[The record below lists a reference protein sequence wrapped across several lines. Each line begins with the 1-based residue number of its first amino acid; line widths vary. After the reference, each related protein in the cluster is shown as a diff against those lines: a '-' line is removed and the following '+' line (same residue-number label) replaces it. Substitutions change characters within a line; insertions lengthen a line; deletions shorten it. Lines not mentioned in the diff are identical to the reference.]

1 MTLVSKLKALKGNFF
16 GSSNRGRVPNP
27 RPPASTVQ
35 DSLVFRESPTG
46 IIGQDPLAFKTFSY
60 PSDVQTN
67 YQNGH
72 YMLFYVNV
80 QDKSKYTYKG
90 YDDAHFSTAMVKGNS
105 RNEARYEKLQAL
117 KRKVYKKELTVAE
130 GAPTGDTNAPT
141 PVYKTV
147 AKGTRHETTYIDE
160 YLIKPQK
167 DLNKKGV
174 SSNFNNTRRITDS
187 VSLYMPPN
195 VEETT
200 SAKYE
205 EAATGIAG
213 FLVSRFSKEEL
224 AGMDAAQLTR
234 KLGGGL
240 EGIAKDMTFRAI
252 GLAGDLVGAEGVEA
266 LAKKAF
272 GEASNPYME
281 VLFDQM
287 SLRTFTYNFQFA
299 PRNEDEAF
307 EVQSII
313 QLFRFHMAP
322 ELRPNINRYV
332 GLPSQFDIHYM
343 FLSKDGV
350 ASENN
355 YYNKIAT
362 CVLQDCK
369 INYTPN
375 GVKSFEDGGPTQTT
389 MTLTFKEI
397 ELMTKDKIAQ
407 GF

>member
-1 MTLVSKLKALKGNFF
+1 MVKSLVNSLKALKSNVF
-16 GSSNRGRVPNP
+16 GSRSQASNP

-35 DSLVFRESPTG
+35 DITFRESPTG
-46 IIGQDPLAFKTFSY
+46 ILGTDPLGFQTFSY
-60 PSDVQTN
+60 PLDTQVN
-67 YQNGH
+67 YENGH

-80 QDKSKYTYKG
+80 QEKSKYTYKG
-90 YDDAHFSTAMVKGNS
+90 YDDAHFSTAKIKGIS
-105 RNEARYEKLQAL
+105 RNEESYQKLQEL
-117 KRKVYKKELTVAE
+117 KRKVYDTELTVAE
-130 GAPTGDTNAPT
+130 GAPTGDSSVGKKYFGERARDY
-141 PVYKTV
+141 VDGYV
-147 AKGTRHETTYIDE
+147 SM
-160 YLIKPQK
+160 PQK

-187 VSLYMPPN
+187 VSIYLPPN

-200 SAKYE
+200 SAKYDE
-205 EAATGIAG
+205 SATGIAG
-213 FLVSRFSKEEL
+213 FLVSSFGKGL
-224 AGMDAAQLTR
+224 AGMDAAAITR
-234 KLGGGL
+234 KLGGGM

-252 GLAGDLVGAEGVEA
+252 GLAGELVGAEGTEA

-287 SLRTFTYNFQFA
+287 QLRTFTYNFNFA
-299 PRNEDEAF
+299 PRNSAEAL
-307 EVQSII
+307 EVQKII

-322 ELRPNINRYV
+322 ELRPNINRYL

-355 YYNKIAT
+355 YYNRIAT

-369 INYTPN
+369 VNYTPN
-375 GVKSFEDGGPTQTT
+375 GVKSFEDGGPVTTT

>member
-1 MTLVSKLKALKGNFF
+1 MSIVNKLKALKSNFF
-16 GSSNRGRVPNP
+16 GSSTRGRVSNP
-27 RPPASTVQ
+27 RPPASMVS

-46 IIGQDPLAFKTFSY
+46 IIGQDPLSFKTFSY
-60 PSDVQTN
+60 PLDVQTN

-80 QDKSKYTYKG
+80 QDKSKYTYDNYISKKTYDTIIKG
-90 YDDAHFSTAMVKGNS
+90 ESE
-105 RNEARYEKLQAL
+105 NEARYKKLQAL
-117 KRKVYKKELTVAE
+117 KRKVYNTDDAAGAGQGDSSVKVKKYHAAT
-130 GAPTGDTNAPT
+130 
-141 PVYKTV
+141 KT
-147 AKGTRHETTYIDE
+147 YLDE
-160 YLIKPQK
+160 YVSVPQK

-187 VSLYMPPN
+187 VSLYLPPN

-213 FLVSRFSKEEL
+213 FLVSAFGKKEL

-252 GLAGDLVGAEGVEA
+252 GLAGELVGAEGVEA

-287 SLRTFTYNFQFA
+287 QLRTFTYNFQFA

-307 EVQSII
+307 MVQSII

-322 ELRPNINRYV
+322 ELRPNVNRYV

-369 INYTPN
+369 VNYTPN

-397 ELMTKDKIAQ
+397 ELLTKDKIAQ

>member
-1 MTLVSKLKALKGNFF
+1 MVKSLVNSLKALKSNVF
-16 GSSNRGRVPNP
+16 GSRSQASNP

-35 DSLVFRESPTG
+35 DITFRESPTG
-46 IIGQDPLAFKTFSY
+46 ILGTDPLGFQTYSY
-60 PSDVQTN
+60 PLDTQIN
-67 YQNGH
+67 YENGH

-80 QDKSKYTYKG
+80 QEKSKYTYKG
-90 YDDAHFSTAMVKGNS
+90 YDDAHFSTAKIKGIS
-105 RNEARYEKLQAL
+105 RNEESYQKLQEL
-117 KRKVYKKELTVAE
+117 KRKVYDTELTVAE
-130 GAPTGDTNAPT
+130 GAPTGDSSVGKKYFGERA
-141 PVYKTV
+141 
-147 AKGTRHETTYIDE
+147 RDYISV
-160 YLIKPQK
+160 PQK
-167 DLNKKGV
+167 DSNKKGV

-187 VSLYMPPN
+187 VSIYLPPN

-200 SAKYE
+200 SAKYDE
-205 EAATGIAG
+205 SATGIAG
-213 FLVSRFSKEEL
+213 FLVSSFGKGL
-224 AGMDAAQLTR
+224 AGMDAAAITR
-234 KLGGGL
+234 KLGGGM

-252 GLAGDLVGAEGVEA
+252 GLAGELVGAEGTEA

-287 SLRTFTYNFQFA
+287 QLRTFTYNFNFA
-299 PRNEDEAF
+299 PRNSAEAL
-307 EVQSII
+307 EVQKII

-322 ELRPNINRYV
+322 ELRPNINRYL

-355 YYNKIAT
+355 YYNRIAT

-369 INYTPN
+369 VNYTPN
-375 GVKSFEDGGPTQTT
+375 GVKSFEDGGPVTTT